1 MADPILT
8 DRLDLSTPD
17 KARKALSDIV
27 SEQKRLKSLNRDL
40 RENVDKKAADMAE
53 IQKRMTEL
61 ENRGGRTTSGSNVE
75 MQKYV
80 RQDGSVR
87 LKGEN
92 TRETAYLPGLM
103 DDAPVCDWQQDLQKA
118 VSDYTMV
125 KTLSGTGQ
133 APKSLARV
141 QAIARNAPVEVQR
154 IFADVSGSGQGW
166 IPDEMLP
173 TLERNLVAQRRVAAA
188 FDTMDLPNK
197 TTLLPFLST
206 GFRPYIKAAA
216 TADDPAQYT
225 SSSMVTAQRTIT
237 ATGFAVRAQVA
248 DDAEEDSII
257 AVLPTVR
264 QELISA
270 IIDGEEDAIINGDT
284 STHQDTALA
293 DWDIRGRWGSS
304 GLGGS
309 ADHRRAW
316 IGLRAR
322 AFDLGG
328 ASTEDR
334 TTYNADTMLADRG
347 TLDSPHGVDG
357 SLIVICSPEAYLEK
371 FLAMEQVRTMEKY
384 PQPTIVSGE
393 LGQIYGMPIVI
404 SEFLSNDLQSTGL
417 FTTAGGSTTGV
428 LIVNRDRFKLGKL
441 RGATVEVD
449 KDITR
454 GTHQM
459 VATVRETFFT
469 VDADSKRN
477 VHFAYDV

>member
-225 SSSMVTAQRTIT
+225 SSSMVTAQR
-237 ATGFAVRAQVA
+237 
-248 DDAEEDSII
+248 
-257 AVLPTVR
+257 
-264 QELISA
+264 
-270 IIDGEEDAIINGDT
+270 
-284 STHQDTALA
+284 
-293 DWDIRGRWGSS
+293 
-304 GLGGS
+304 
-309 ADHRRAW
+309 AW

>member
-248 DDAEEDSII
+248 DDAEEARRDLVALLTI
-257 AVLPTVR
+257 AARGSGCGLALSTWVARRLKTARRTTLIRCLLIVARSTVR
-264 QELISA
+264 M
-270 IIDGEEDAIINGDT
+270 
-284 STHQDTALA
+284 
-293 DWDIRGRWGSS
+293 
-304 GLGGS
+304 
-309 ADHRRAW
+309 
-316 IGLRAR
+316 
-322 AFDLGG
+322 
-328 ASTEDR
+328 ASTAR
-334 TTYNADTMLADRG
+334 
-347 TLDSPHGVDG
+347 
-357 SLIVICSPEAYLEK
+357 
-371 FLAMEQVRTMEKY
+371 
-384 PQPTIVSGE
+384 
-393 LGQIYGMPIVI
+393 
-404 SEFLSNDLQSTGL
+404 
-417 FTTAGGSTTGV
+417 
-428 LIVNRDRFKLGKL
+428 
-441 RGATVEVD
+441 
-449 KDITR
+449 
-454 GTHQM
+454 
-459 VATVRETFFT
+459 
-469 VDADSKRN
+469 
-477 VHFAYDV
+477 